1 MNNTLISERLM
12 ALYGGCGYTR
22 YRVSKFE
29 EYDLYSRNREFLPS
43 RQILTFTDTD
53 GRLMALKP
61 DVTLSI
67 VKNSRDGADARL
79 YYSES
84 VFRTDRGR
92 GVFAEIPQIG
102 LEYMGRPDPYRVSEV
117 LMLAG
122 MSLDLIGAENVL
134 DVSHLGILSLTAKRL
149 GLDVG
154 GHSALTGYFGSKSA
168 AGALSLCRDGGSADL
183 IRALLGMSTDPDKAF
198 PLLRSLSDGDEWD
211 AAVNELYRTVSAVP
225 DRDLRIDLSVVNDAD
240 YYNGIV
246 FRGYVKGS
254 PSAVLSDGQYDNLM
268 RKNGK
273 SSSAAG
279 FAVYLDRIDAAEGG
293 EGPAVDLLILYG
305 DETDPAMICRKMR
318 EAAACGMSVSAERE
332 IPDGLRCR
340 ELCDMREKHE

>member
-198 PLLRSLSDGDEWD
+198 EATQNGSILLYHARKRDYNCLVNLIPRLLEAGFQPVTVSELFGYPPPETGDE
-211 AAVNELYRTVSAVP
+211 LY
-225 DRDLRIDLSVVNDAD
+225 
-240 YYNGIV
+240 V
-246 FRGYVKGS
+246 FDIYKHV
-254 PSAVLSDGQYDNLM
+254 
-268 RKNGK
+268 GK
-273 SSSAAG
+273 
-279 FAVYLDRIDAAEGG
+279 
-293 EGPAVDLLILYG
+293 
-305 DETDPAMICRKMR
+305 
-318 EAAACGMSVSAERE
+318 
-332 IPDGLRCR
+332 
-340 ELCDMREKHE
+340 